1 MILLCVCYL
10 KESYD
15 AAKKNIILC
24 IWCNE
29 MCLCG
34 LRTLVVYPWTQ
45 RYFTSFG
52 NLYNAEAIL
61 SNSKVAAHGVV
72 VLHGLDRAM
81 KNMDDIKNTYAKL
94 SVLHSAKL
102 HVDPDNF
109 RVCKHTAGRLPD
121 HPDVQAA
128 WQKLLA
134 VVVSALADSIIKT
147 SNIWGKTFLYFKDMT
162 DNINT

>member
-24 IWCNE
+24 IWYIFIFILFTFC
-29 MCLCG
+29 MLYIMLYC
-34 LRTLVVYPWTQ
+34 RTLVVYPWTQ

-121 HPDVQAA
+121 HRDCADVQAA

-134 VVVSALADSIIKT
+134 VVVSALADM
-147 SNIWGKTFLYFKDMT
+147 YH
-162 DNINT
+162 